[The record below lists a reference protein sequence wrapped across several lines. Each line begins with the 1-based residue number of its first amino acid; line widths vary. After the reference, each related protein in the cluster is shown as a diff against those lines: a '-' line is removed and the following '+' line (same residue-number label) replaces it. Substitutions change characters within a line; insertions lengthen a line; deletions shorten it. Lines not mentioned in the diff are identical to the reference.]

1 MSRAEDRE
9 LVETS
14 EKLVSNSNVSLEMDE
29 NPIVLSAKEQR
40 KMYPGRYMS
49 SGELGGREVSVL
61 RDTGCT
67 FAVVKR
73 SLLPP
78 GDLTGAIQTYVLMDG
93 TVRSAPIAK
102 VEVTTSFYRGQ
113 LRAPAVENPIA
124 DVIIGNI
131 DGVSGEH
138 REESE
143 TACAVKTRSTAKKQS
158 DDSDRVEDE
167 AVVNI
172 GGDQTAPLMDFS
184 TAEIREAQRNDA
196 SLVKSWEKVDMEG
209 P

>member
-14 EKLVSNSNVSLEMDE
+14 EKLVSNSNVSPEMDE

-40 KMYPGRYMS
+40 KMYPGRYMN

-93 TVRSAPIAK
+93 TVRSAPIAE
-102 VEVTTSFYRGQ
+102 VEVTTPFYRG
-113 LRAPAVENPIA
+113 
-124 DVIIGNI
+124 
-131 DGVSGEH
+131 
-138 REESE
+138 
-143 TACAVKTRSTAKKQS
+143 
-158 DDSDRVEDE
+158 
-167 AVVNI
+167 
-172 GGDQTAPLMDFS
+172 
-184 TAEIREAQRNDA
+184 
-196 SLVKSWEKVDMEG
+196 
-209 P
+209 

>member
-1 MSRAEDRE
+1 MSKFDGGKMSRAEDRE

-14 EKLVSNSNVSLEMDE
+14 EKLVSNSNVSLEMDK

-40 KMYPGRYMS
+40 KMYPGRYMN

-73 SLLPP
+73 SLLPS
-78 GDLTGAIQTYVLMDG
+78 GCLTGAIQTYVLVDG
-93 TVRSAPIAK
+93 TVRSAPIAE
-102 VEVTTSFYRGQ
+102 VEVTTPFYKGQ
-113 LRAPAVENPIA
+113 LRALAVENPIA

-131 DGVSGEH
+131 DGASGEH

-143 TACAVKTRSTAKKQS
+143 MACAVKTRSAAMKQS

-167 AVVNI
+167 AVVNDE
-172 GGDQTAPLMDFS
+172 GDQTTPLMDFS

-196 SLVKSWEKVDMEG
+196 SLAKS
-209 P
+209 